1 MAEFQ
6 YLCKFCFCLTDDD
19 GDGKVKVSQ
28 LGTMLRMLGQI
39 WSYASILKVEK
50 ELGDRPVT
58 LDTFLRIAK
67 QKRVEEAKARKKPI
81 SEQMVQIYG
90 ISTDIGLSADEIN
103 ELKVCF
109 DVFDPEGRGVCSVKD
124 VSQVLSCLGEQLSPA
139 DVETLLAL
147 ENFDGAEHLR
157 FADFCAIFSRL
168 QR

>member
-6 YLCKFCFCLTDDD
+6 YLCKFCFTLMDED

-39 WSYASILKVEK
+39 WSYASILTVEN
-50 ELGDRPVT
+50 ELGNRPVT

-67 QKRVEEAKARKKPI
+67 QKRMEEAKARKKPI
-81 SEQMVQIYG
+81 SEQMMNMYG
-90 ISTDIGLSADEIN
+90 IPFDIGLSRDEIN

-124 VSQVLSCLGEQLSPA
+124 VSQVLSCLGEQLSPS
-139 DVETLLAL
+139 DVEKLLAL
-147 ENFDGAEHLR
+147 ENLDRAEHLR

-168 QR
+168 QQ